1 MTNKELKELLEQKA
15 VLRSKIET
23 CEKAEDLEVL
33 EAEMRSLTE
42 REELLVKR
50 AALLDEVN
58 KGAGN
63 PVPAPGKVT
72 EPVSK
77 YDSMEYRNAFMKY
90 VLTGGKTEIPA
101 EYRAD
106 GVTKT
111 TDVGAVIPDTVINR
125 IIEKLEATGMILKE
139 VTRTMLKGGV
149 TYPTSAVKPVATWV
163 AEGAGSEKQKK
174 TTGQITFNYFKLRC
188 AVAITLETSVMAISA
203 FENALI
209 ANIAE
214 AMLKAIEQ
222 AIVSG
227 TGVGQPK
234 GIVTETPEAGQTITV
249 DGALTYKDVVDAE
262 AALPLAYENNAVY
275 VMTKK
280 TFMSFAGQVDQA
292 GQPIARTDHG
302 TAGRIERSILGRRV
316 ILTEY
321 LPSLGEGT
329 GSGSVV
335 AFLFN
340 MKDYVLNTNYQMG
353 LKRYT
358 DEDTDD
364 EIMKAIT
371 IADGKVI
378 DKGSLVVLKTA

>member
-1 MTNKELKELLEQKA
+1 MSKELKELLEQKEA
-15 VLRSKIET
+15 IRAKIEK
-23 CEKAEDLEVL
+23 CEKAEDLAVL

-42 REELLVKR
+42 KEEFLVRR

-58 KGAGN
+58 KGAGA
-63 PVPAPGKVT
+63 PVGTPGKAT
-72 EPVSK
+72 EEVSK

-111 TDVGAVIPDTVINR
+111 TDIGAVIPDTVINR

-163 AEGAGSEKQKK
+163 AEGAGSDKQKK

-203 FENALI
+203 FENALV

-280 TFMSFAGQVDQA
+280 TFMGFAGQVDQA
-292 GQPIARTDHG
+292 GQPIARVDHG